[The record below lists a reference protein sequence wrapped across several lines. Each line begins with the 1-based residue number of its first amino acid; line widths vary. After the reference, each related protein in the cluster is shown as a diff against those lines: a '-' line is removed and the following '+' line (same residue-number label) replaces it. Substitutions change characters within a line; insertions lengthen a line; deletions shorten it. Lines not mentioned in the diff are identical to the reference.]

1 MTDNPDQY
9 AEGMDPETAG
19 KSSPVKKII
28 IIVAL
33 VLLFLGTCCGG
44 CIWAGFYLLD
54 SASGMVL
61 KPQIEGTPAIE
72 TYIGTIDEIQMD
84 WSGLSQQGNSG
95 RIIFDVS
102 GDKGSGM
109 LVVDPGKGNLSNADW
124 SILEIDG
131 KSYVVFGEPPAD
143 LGAEIVPEPEG
154 SAPKTEA
161 SEATETPSTPET
173 TGDAETSDSG
183 ENDTAP

>member
-1 MTDNPDQY
+1 MTDNTDQH

-19 KSSPVKKII
+19 KSSSVKKII
-28 IIVAL
+28 IIIAL

-131 KSYVVFGEPPAD
+131 KSYVVFGEPPED
-143 LGAEIVPEPEG
+143 LGAEVVPEPEG
-154 SAPKTEA
+154 SGLDD
-161 SEATETPSTPET
+161 EATETTESAEPVET
-173 TGDAETSDSG
+173 ADEGEDGDDSS
-183 ENDTAP
+183 E